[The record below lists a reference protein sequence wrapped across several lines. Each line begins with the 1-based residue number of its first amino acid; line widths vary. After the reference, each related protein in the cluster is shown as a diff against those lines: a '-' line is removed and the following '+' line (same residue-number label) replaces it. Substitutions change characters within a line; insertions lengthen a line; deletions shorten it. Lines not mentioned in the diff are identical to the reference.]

1 MKIGIGLPNAIR
13 GTTGDIIVEWARQA
27 EARGFSTLGTIG
39 RVAFPAYG
47 ELVALAAAAGA
58 TQRIGLMTDI
68 LLGPVYDPVLL
79 ARDAASLDQLSGGRF
94 VLGASAGN
102 RKDDFDITHQDYST
116 RGRRWDEALELMH
129 QIWRGEPPPGT
140 DQPVGPRPTNGDRVP
155 MLIGG
160 YTDAPLRRIIK
171 WGIGWSV
178 GGAPPEAL
186 PPFADRV
193 RAAWKEA
200 GREGDPR
207 FVALNYFALG
217 ANAETGAQKSLG
229 DYYSFLGPIGERI
242 IAGAAKTVETL
253 QERTKKFEDVG
264 VDELIWFPAIP
275 EVEQVDLLADAVRP
289 G

>member
-1 MKIGIGLPNAIR
+1 MKIGIGLPNSIR
-13 GTTGDIIVEWARQA
+13 GTTGDVIVEWARRA
-27 EARGFSTLGTIG
+27 EARGFSSLGTIG

-58 TQRIGLMTDI
+58 TERIGLITDI
-68 LLGPVYDPVLL
+68 LLGPIYNPVLL

-94 VLGASAGN
+94 VLGASVGA
-102 RKDDFDITHQDYST
+102 RMDDYEITGQDFST

-140 DQPVGPRPTNGDRVP
+140 DQPVGPRPTNGQRVP

-160 YTDAPLRRIIK
+160 NVDAVLRRITK
-171 WGIGWSV
+171 WGIGWTV

-186 PPFADRV
+186 PPFAERV

-200 GREGDPR
+200 GREGEPR
-207 FVALNYFALG
+207 IVALNYFALG
-217 ANAETGAQKSLG
+217 PNAEAGSQKGLG
-229 DYYSFLGPIGERI
+229 DYYAFTGPFAERI
-242 IAGAAKTVETL
+242 VAGAAKTPEAL
-253 QERTKKFEDVG
+253 QERTRKFEEVG

-275 EVEQVDLLADAVRP
+275 EVEQVDLLADAVRL